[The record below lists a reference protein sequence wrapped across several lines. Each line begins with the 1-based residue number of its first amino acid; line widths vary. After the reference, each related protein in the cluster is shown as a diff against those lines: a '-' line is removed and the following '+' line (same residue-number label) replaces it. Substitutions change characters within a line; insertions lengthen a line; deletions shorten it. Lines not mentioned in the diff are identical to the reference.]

1 MPLHIG
7 NGGKS
12 ISGSASKVGGLSSS
26 ASKVGG
32 LSGSAS
38 KVRVGVCSSG
48 DVFGAAA
55 VNAVKGDGEAGKGE
69 RGEGEDSVGAKNAMM
84 MTTILLLLPSS
95 PPPKCNNQSTMT
107 NWEDAAGD

>member
-7 NGGKS
+7 DGGKS

-69 RGEGEDSVGAKNAMM
+69 RGEGEDTMGAKNAMM
-84 MTTILLLLPSS
+84 TRQHCCCCHCHRHLNATI
-95 PPPKCNNQSTMT
+95 NQR
-107 NWEDAAGD
+107 